1 MRTAD
6 FRYDLPT
13 EAIAQH
19 AVEPR
24 DRARLLVTSSLED
37 HRFSDLPRLL
47 DPSDLLVVNRTRVR
61 AARLVGTKEGTGG
74 RIELLLIRRLETDVW
89 ECLIRPARRIRV
101 GTRLVFG
108 PVLGEVVTA
117 PDGGRVLV
125 RLAGGTSDVEDLL
138 PSIGEVPLPPYFHGT
153 LEDPERYQ
161 TVFAQ
166 RVGSAATPTAG
177 LHFTQEPLE
186 RLADRGVAITEV
198 ELEVGLDTFRP
209 IAVETIEDHI
219 MHRERYIVPEQA
231 VAAVAACRLRGGRV
245 VAVGTTVVRTLEA
258 ACGDG
263 GLVAGEG
270 TTDLFVMPGFR
281 PSVVDA
287 VITKL
292 HAPATTL
299 TVMISALLGP
309 DWRTVYE
316 TALVRGYRF
325 LSFGDS
331 MFIDDLEGDE

>member
-24 DRARLLVTSSLED
+24 DRARLLVTSTLED
-37 HRFSDLPRLL
+37 HRFSDLPGLL

-74 RIELLLIRRLETDVW
+74 RIELLLIRRLEADLW
-89 ECLIRPARRIRV
+89 ECLISPARRIRP
-101 GTRLVFG
+101 GTRLAFG
-108 PVLGEVVTA
+108 PVAGEVVTT
-117 PDGGRVLV
+117 PDRGMVCARLSGG
-125 RLAGGTSDVEDLL
+125 AADVEELL
-138 PSIGEVPLPPYFHGT
+138 PSIGEVPLPPYFRGT
-153 LEDPERYQ
+153 LDDPERYQ

-166 RVGSAATPTAG
+166 RVGSAAAPTAG
-177 LHFTQEPLE
+177 LHFTPALLE
-186 RLADRGVAITEV
+186 RLAEHGVEMTEV

-209 IAVETIEDHI
+209 IAVETIEDHV

-245 VAVGTTVVRTLEA
+245 IAVGTTVVRTLETA
-258 ACGDG
+258 GGDG
-263 GLVAGEG
+263 GLIAGEG
-270 TTDLFVMPGFR
+270 DTDLFVAPGFR
-281 PSVVDA
+281 PSVVSA
-287 VITKL
+287 VITNF

-299 TVMISALLGP
+299 TVMIAALLGR
-309 DWRTVYE
+309 DWRAVYE
-316 TALVRGYRF
+316 TALARGYRF

-331 MFIDDLEGDE
+331 MFIDDLTGDV